1 MLEGTHRVARLA
13 NEESE
18 RLVMAVW
25 QSESEP

>member
-1 MLEGTHRVARLA
+1 MFEGTHRVAQLA

-25 QSESEP
+25 QSESKP